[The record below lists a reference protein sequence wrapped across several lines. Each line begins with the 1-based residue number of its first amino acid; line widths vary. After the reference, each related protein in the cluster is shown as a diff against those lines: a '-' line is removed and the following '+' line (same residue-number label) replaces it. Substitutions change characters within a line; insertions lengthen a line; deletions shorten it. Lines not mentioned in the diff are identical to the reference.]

1 MQYGNFNVIF
11 DNLLFSQNY
20 KHIYIF
26 SPVAWYHST
35 FAKLK

>member
-20 KHIYIF
+20 KHIF
-26 SPVAWYHST
+26 FPVAWYHST